1 MNKSFSYLYERQYL
15 ILLCWW
21 KLFVLSKTTLLCLSL
36 LMSSLRKRRSSTL
49 SVLSFLYI
57 VYSCQSEVVG
67 LNVENIRFNIFIFLP
82 FGDTRIAKCCL
93 PGEPHLNWRSPL
105 FSSHISEWVWVV
117 LVLVEVFLSF
127 LAMEVVLSSIHS
139 GAKTDTTHLLQSEF
153 SQI

>member
-1 MNKSFSYLYERQYL
+1 MYERQYL

-67 LNVENIRFNIFIFLP
+67 LNVENIRFKIFIFLP

>member
-67 LNVENIRFNIFIFLP
+67 LNVENIRFKLFIFLP

>member
-67 LNVENIRFNIFIFLP
+67 LNVENIRFKIFIFLP

>member
-1 MNKSFSYLYERQYL
+1 MKGNISYSCVDESYSYCPKLHCSAWVCWCQVWGKDEAV
-15 ILLCWW
+15 LCQ
-21 KLFVLSKTTLLCLSL
+21 
-36 LMSSLRKRRSSTL
+36 
-49 SVLSFLYI
+49 LSFF
-57 VYSCQSEVVG
+57 VYSVQCCQSEAVG
-67 LNVENIRFNIFIFLP
+67 LNVENIRFKLFIFLP